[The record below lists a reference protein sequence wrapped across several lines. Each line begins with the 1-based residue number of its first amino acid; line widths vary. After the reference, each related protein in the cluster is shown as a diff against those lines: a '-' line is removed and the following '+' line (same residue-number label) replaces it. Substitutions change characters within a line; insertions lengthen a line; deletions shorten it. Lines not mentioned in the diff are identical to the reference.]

1 MRHFGIFSNNMSQW
15 LKIMQIPFMSQ
26 KKLEIVHKIL
36 LGKSCVKKPY
46 HPDRAVFFIRIWGV
60 VRKEGETQK
69 KASLNFFSSGL
80 HHNKRNRVDYPRLH
94 FNFLKKCVKRIGSQL

>member
-36 LGKSCVKKPY
+36 QGKSCVKK
-46 HPDRAVFFIRIWGV
+46 AVSSIPEFFIRIWGV
-60 VRKEGETQK
+60 VRRKEGETEK
-69 KASLNFFSSGL
+69 KASLNFFL
-80 HHNKRNRVDYPRLH
+80 AAYTITKE
-94 FNFLKKCVKRIGSQL
+94 IGWTTQDCTSIFSKSV

>member
-36 LGKSCVKKPY
+36 QGKSCVKKPY
-46 HPDRAVFFIRIWGV
+46 HLSPVFFIRIWGV

-69 KASLNFFSSGL
+69 KASLNFFL
-80 HHNKRNRVDYPRLH
+80 AAYTITKE
-94 FNFLKKCVKRIGSQL
+94 IGWTTQDCTSIFSKSV